1 MPALDYIK
9 HLVECNCVLPQFKHT
24 DPPLWHHFVVFSEIN
39 EKGEVIPSFVQCN
52 NCGMVH
58 KVTEVGVSSTM
69 KKDTLPALM
78 TVEDIKSSLPEKLL
92 AELEKHELGLPTY
105 QEVAF
110 IREHKLWGRS
120 VLLTK
125 DEVDGIL
132 VGKALQII
140 GETLWRVTQFQE
152 EIEES

>member
-92 AELEKHELGLPTY
+92 AELEKHELSLPTY

-125 DEVDGIL
+125 DEIDGVL

-152 EIEES
+152 EIEEP